1 VASPRPHRRH
11 HHHHYHHNHHNHQC
25 GSTSGSINKHGHC
38 QHPQSDEDVDEAHL
52 EPLAQLSAQQQQQRK
67 VRRGTSHGG
76 WYNRHGKSQDS
87 GRSSDSSTLSLSKRS
102 DKLGSSAG
110 SGPLGGSSL
119 TSPLRGTPSSG
130 RRPTLD
136 PPPLEFG
143 IGSTA
148 STPLSSRKK
157 GSGGSSGGGVGGGGS
172 GSGGGGMEL
181 SRQRSLDSETSPV
194 SGLMGSAGLL
204 MGSNS
209 TSTTPTPVRSH
220 KPNDLFYRDGSLS
233 RSLSFMQQRRPQT
246 VTQQQQQQQ
255 QQQRKKKR
263 FESISFLVLL
273 FLPFWDEVRGGGVD
287 GLCVCVRRRTTNHR

>member
-1 VASPRPHRRH
+1 MMTATLSTQTCSTSPVASPRPHRRH
-11 HHHHYHHNHHNHQC
+11 HHHHNHQC
-25 GSTSGSINKHGHC
+25 GSSTNSGSINKHVGV
-38 QHPQSDEDVDEAHL
+38 HPQSDEDADSSHL

-110 SGPLGGSSL
+110 GSSL
-119 TSPLRGTPSSG
+119 TSPLRATPASGG

-143 IGSTA
+143 IGSTS

-157 GSGGSSGGGVGGGGS
+157 GSSTNNSGGGVGGL
-172 GSGGGGMEL
+172 EL

-204 MGSNS
+204 MGSSNS
-209 TSTTPTPVRSH
+209 TSTTPTPIRSH

-246 VTQQQQQQQ
+246 VT
-255 QQQRKKKR
+255 
-263 FESISFLVLL
+263 
-273 FLPFWDEVRGGGVD
+273 
-287 GLCVCVRRRTTNHR
+287 